1 MSCLRPVCVLP
12 ESCPFGGDVPGSDG
26 VELSVRLGEQSE
38 VPTEFG
44 DRLGLQGCAQR
55 WAGDRSVAPD
65 YSIKRLVDA
74 TLSAFPDTQIVVAA
88 ANPEITR
95 QFLAAP

>member
-1 MSCLRPVCVLP
+1 VIDSASRNAHGPARPTGP
-12 ESCPFGGDVPGSDG
+12 HS
-26 VELSVRLGEQSE
+26 
-38 VPTEFG
+38 
-44 DRLGLQGCAQR
+44 AR

-88 ANPEITR
+88 VDPEITR
-95 QFLAAP
+95 QSLAAP

>member
-1 MSCLRPVCVLP
+1 VIDSASRNAHGPARPTGP
-12 ESCPFGGDVPGSDG
+12 HS
-26 VELSVRLGEQSE
+26 
-38 VPTEFG
+38 
-44 DRLGLQGCAQR
+44 AR

-95 QFLAAP
+95 LIPGRSVKNDKNCVSEISNRWKIASVT